1 MKHRKLIKWNL
12 AHLIMAKILTFAC
25 ISSIMEVNNTQI
37 ARNFKFWRRKGD
49 SSPRFMDDKLKIWYF
64 TP

>member
-12 AHLIMAKILTFAC
+12 AHLIMEKILTFAC

-37 ARNFKFWRRKGD
+37 AEMFQFWRRKGNI
-49 SSPRFMDDKLKIWYF
+49 SP
-64 TP
+64 